1 MFVFI
6 YWLICLTIIILGEL
20 LNMKKPF
27 KPSASAKLSKLSLVI
42 SAALFSS
49 ALALTSAPALANL
62 PPQVDGHVMPSLAPM
77 LEHATPA
84 VVSIS
89 VVGTH
94 EVSQQNVPEAF
105 KFFFGNRGQNQAQQR
120 PFRGLGSGV
129 IIDSDEGYIVT
140 NNHVIENAD
149 KIMIT
154 LKDGRQIEAKKL
166 GSDAKS
172 DIALLQIEAKN
183 LHSIKLADSD
193 NLRVGDFTVAIGSPF
208 GLGQTV
214 TSGIVS
220 ALGRS
225 NLNIEQYEDFIQTD
239 AAINSGNSGGALV
252 NLRGELIG
260 INTAILGPGG
270 GNVGIGFAIPS
281 NMMHNLVSQIIEFG
295 EVHRGILG
303 VSGHSVN
310 SEIAKAMELETNQ
323 GGFIAQVMP
332 DSAADEAGIKAGDV
346 IVAMNGKPIKS
357 FFELRAKIGSI
368 GANKKV
374 NLTVIRD
381 GDTKTFTVKLK
392 QDQSAEI
399 AAASIHTMLK
409 GAQLTNDSKKQAV
422 VIENVA
428 EGSPAHMAG
437 FKAGDIIIGVNR
449 SRIKDIAQLRDQ
461 LKDTSGVLAIN
472 IIRGNI
478 SQYIMIR

>member
-1 MFVFI
+1 
-6 YWLICLTIIILGEL
+6 
-20 LNMKKPF
+20 MKKSF
-27 KPSASAKLSKLSLVI
+27 TSSKLSIVI
-42 SAALFSS
+42 SAALLSS
-49 ALALTSAPALANL
+49 TLALTSAPALANL
-62 PPQVDGHVMPSLAPM
+62 PAQVDGHVMPSLAPM

-89 VVGTH
+89 VIGTH
-94 EVSQQNVPEAF
+94 NVPQQNVPDAF
-105 KFFFGNRGQNQAQQR
+105 KFFFGNKEKNQGQPQQR

-129 IIDSDEGYIVT
+129 IIDSDEGYVVT

-154 LKDGRQIEAKKL
+154 LKDGRQLEAKKI

-172 DIALLQIEAKN
+172 DIALLQIDSEN
-183 LHSIKLADSD
+183 LSEIKLADSD

-225 NLNIEQYEDFIQTD
+225 NLNIEHYEDFIQTD

-260 INTAILGPGG
+260 INTAILGPSG

-281 NMMHNLVSQIIEFG
+281 NMMHNLITQIIEFG

-303 VSGHSVN
+303 VSGRSVN
-310 SEIAKAMELETNQ
+310 SEIAKAMELETSQ
-323 GGFIAQVMP
+323 GGFIEQVMP

-346 IVAMNGKPIKS
+346 IIAVNGKAIKS

-374 NLTVIRD
+374 KLTVIRD
-381 GDTKTFTVKLK
+381 GDNKIFTVKLK
-392 QDQSAEI
+392 QDQSADI
-399 AAASIHTMLK
+399 TAASIHTMLDGTK
-409 GAQLTNDSKKQAV
+409 LENDTKKQAII
-422 VIENVA
+422 IEQVA
-428 EGSPAHMAG
+428 EGSPAQRAG
-437 FKAGDIIIGVNR
+437 FQAGDIITGVNR
-449 SRIKDIAQLRDQ
+449 SRIKDIAQLRDY
-461 LKDTSGVLAIN
+461 LKDKSGVLALN
-472 IIRGNI
+472 IVRDNH

>member
-1 MFVFI
+1 
-6 YWLICLTIIILGEL
+6 
-20 LNMKKPF
+20 MKKSF
-27 KPSASAKLSKLSLVI
+27 KLSTSSKYSKLSLII
-42 SAALFSS
+42 SAALLSS
-49 ALALTSAPALANL
+49 TLALTSAPALAKL
-62 PPQVDGHVMPSLAPM
+62 PAQVDGHVMPSLAPM
-77 LEHATPA
+77 LVHATPA

-89 VVGTH
+89 VMGTH
-94 EVSQQNVPEAF
+94 KVPQQNVPDAF
-105 KFFFGNRGQNQAQQR
+105 KFFFGNKGQSQAKERQ
-120 PFRGLGSGV
+120 FRGLGSGV

-140 NNHVIENAD
+140 NNHVIKNAD

-154 LKDGRQIEAKKL
+154 LKDGRQLEAKKI

-172 DIALLQIEAKN
+172 DIALLQIDSDN
-183 LHSIKLADSD
+183 LSEIKLADSD

-225 NLNIEQYEDFIQTD
+225 NLNIEHYEDFIQTD

-260 INTAILGPGG
+260 INTAILGPNG

-281 NMMHNLVSQIIEFG
+281 NMMHNLITQIIEFG

-303 VSGHSVN
+303 VSGRSVN
-310 SEIAKAMELETNQ
+310 SEIAKAMELETSQ
-323 GGFIAQVMP
+323 GGFIEQVMP

-346 IVAMNGKPIKS
+346 IIAVNGKAIKS

-374 NLTVIRD
+374 KLTVIRD
-381 GDTKTFTVKLK
+381 GDNKVFTVKLK

-399 AAASIHTMLK
+399 TAASIHSMLD
-409 GAQLTNDSKKQAV
+409 GAQLENDTKKQAII
-422 VIENVA
+422 IEQVA
-428 EGSPAHMAG
+428 QGSPAQMAG
-437 FKAGDIIIGVNR
+437 FKAGDIITGVNR
-449 SRIKDIAQLRDQ
+449 SRIKDIAQLRDY
-461 LKDTSGVLAIN
+461 LKDKRGVLALN
-472 IIRGNI
+472 IVRDNH

>member
-1 MFVFI
+1 
-6 YWLICLTIIILGEL
+6 
-20 LNMKKPF
+20 MKKT
-27 KPSASAKLSKLSLVI
+27 SNTSRLSIVI
-42 SAALFSS
+42 SAALLSS
-49 ALALTSAPALANL
+49 TLALSSTPALANW
-62 PPQVDGHVMPSLAPM
+62 PVQVSGQSMPSLAPM
-77 LEHATPA
+77 LEHVTPA

-89 VVGTH
+89 VIGTH
-94 EVSQQNVPEAF
+94 KVSQQNVPDAF
-105 KFFFGNRGQNQAQQR
+105 KFFFGNKGEGQPQQR

-129 IIDSDEGYIVT
+129 IIDSDKGYVVT

-154 LKDGRQIEAKKL
+154 LKDGRQLEAKKL

-172 DIALLQIEAKN
+172 DVALLQIEAKD
-183 LHSIKLADSD
+183 LSEIKLADSD

-220 ALGRS
+220 ALGRG

-281 NMMHNLVSQIIEFG
+281 NMMHNLVTQIIEFG

-303 VSGHSVN
+303 VSGRSVN
-310 SEIAKAMELETNQ
+310 SEIAKAMELDTSQ
-323 GGFIAQVMP
+323 GGFIEQVMP

-346 IVAMNGKPIKS
+346 IVAMNGKPIKT

-374 NLTVIRD
+374 DLTIIRD
-381 GDTKTFTVKLK
+381 GDKKIFTVKLK
-392 QDQSAEI
+392 QDQSADI
-399 AAASIHTMLK
+399 AAVSIHRMLD
-409 GAQLTNDSKKQAV
+409 GAQLKNDNKKKAI
-422 VIENVA
+422 VIEQVA
-428 EGSPAHMAG
+428 EDSPAQMAG
-437 FKAGDIIIGVNR
+437 LLAGDIITGVNR
-449 SRIKDIAQLRDQ
+449 SRIKDIAQLRDY
-461 LKDTSGVLAIN
+461 LKDKTGVLALN
-472 IIRGNI
+472 IVRDNHA
-478 SQYIMIR
+478 QYIMIR